1 MDAQNIFDQNVEYLI
16 RIRDEVSECDQL
28 EAQRKELQDKS
39 DKMKKA
45 ISQEEKSIND
55 EINSTIKKRKSE
67 LEGTYDT
74 QLDASRKKVKKAQD
88 KKNKEKSE
96 RVGQRVDVETADV
109 KESSRQLNIELKTLF
124 KQNHVPTFC
133 MSDLYYALFM
143 PKGMKEAVILLIS
156 IIIGLGGIPCGMYLL
171 FAKVIMKD
179 APLNKA
185 GVPIS
190 QSSVFMAVVIALT
203 IILILAIYFVIF
215 NLTKVKH
222 RDTIAE
228 GRKIRNQILAN
239 EKNVRAIK
247 NAINKDKDESQYEL
261 GEYDA
266 EIAKFQSE
274 MDAIAEQKKAALT
287 EFERETKG
295 AITNEINGRRLPK
308 LTDMKNKQEAVEAE
322 KEILENKHKEASLA
336 ITDNYVKYLGK
347 NVCKVEALNDIINIM
362 VSEEVATISE
372 GLAIYKGEAPHKNS
386 EGDA

>member
-1 MDAQNIFDQNVEYLI
+1 M
-16 RIRDEVSECDQL
+16 
-28 EAQRKELQDKS
+28 
-39 DKMKKA
+39 
-45 ISQEEKSIND
+45 
-55 EINSTIKKRKSE
+55 
-67 LEGTYDT
+67 
-74 QLDASRKKVKKAQD
+74 
-88 KKNKEKSE
+88 
-96 RVGQRVDVETADV
+96 
-109 KESSRQLNIELKTLF
+109 KESSRQLKIELKTLF

-247 NAINKDKDESQYEL
+247 NAINKDKDESQYAL
-261 GEYDA
+261 DEYDA
-266 EIAKFQSE
+266 EIAQFQGE
-274 MDAIAEQKKAALT
+274 MEAIAQQKQDALT
-287 EFERETKG
+287 EFEKQTKVM
-295 AITNEINGRRLPK
+295 ITDEIQGRRMGK
-308 LTDMKNKQEAVEAE
+308 LEGMKQQREAVEAE
-322 KEILENKHKEASLA
+322 RDSLEKQMNQASLA
-336 ITDNYVKYLGK
+336 ITENYGKYLGK
-347 NVCKVEALNDIINIM
+347 NICKVDALNDIINIM
-362 VSEEVATISE
+362 ASEDVPTISE
-372 GLAIYKGEAPHKNS
+372 GLAIYKGEAPHRNQP
-386 EGDA
+386 EEE